1 MRNLEETVEQIKRDR
16 ENRILSLWRTY
27 LGSFERE
34 IPIGT
39 FRTFE
44 AGYRPAGRTNAG
56 GGRRKVH
63 QATTWR
69 RSSID

>member
-44 AGYRPAGRTNAG
+44 AGYRAGRTDE
-56 GGRRKVH
+56 RRGWEEKGTPGDHVEEEFY
-63 QATTWR
+63 
-69 RSSID
+69 